1 MNPGK
6 STREILSKLWLEA
19 LDGSGK
25 DQVEDHEKFFEC
37 GGNSIAA
44 IRLYIETEE
53 RFTAG
58 VDSAEFLGT
67 LAEGD
72 FGALVRVV
80 DAAAEGGRN
89 ALYHE
94 VGIE

>member
-1 MNPGK
+1 MNSGK
-6 STREILSKLWLEA
+6 NTREILSKLWLEV

-25 DQVEDHEKFFEC
+25 DQVEDNEKFFEC

-53 RFTAG
+53 QLTVE

-72 FGALVRVV
+72 FDALVRLM
-80 DAAAEGGRN
+80 DAAAADSLN
-89 ALYHE
+89 ALHR
-94 VGIE
+94 